1 MKEYEMAK
9 RLYAIDDE
17 EKRTIQKSFK
27 VRPSVNEKLTEL
39 AKKEDRSYSSIIER
53 ALVYYFENNIKK
65 RNKGDVTKS
74 NYR

>member
-1 MKEYEMAK
+1 MAK

-53 ALVYYFENNIKK
+53 ALVYYFENKK
-65 RNKGDVTKS
+65 G
-74 NYR
+74 